1 MTRLAIALAA
11 LLAATP
17 VAASDWPERAL
28 LGGAFGG
35 ALGAVLGGHIDG
47 RSGAIIGGALGAAA
61 GTAIATDRRHHRRS
75 RHGHGYYVVGP
86 RYEHEFRHRRYEG
99 YGARFGDDRFR
110 HRVRQRD
117 HDLRFRFRYD

>member
-11 LLAATP
+11 LLAASP
-17 VAASDWPERAL
+17 AAASDWPERAL

-47 RSGAIIGGALGAAA
+47 RPGAIIGGALGAAA
-61 GTAIATDRRHHRRS
+61 GTAIATDRHHRRS
-75 RHGHGYYVVGP
+75 RYGHGYYVAGP
-86 RYEHEFRHRRYEG
+86 RYRHEFRHRSYDG
-99 YGARFGDDRFR
+99 YGAHFGDDRFR